1 MCISIRLKKID
12 FLNSLSSV
20 LLYLDYVSSELYGLC
35 ILRVN
40 IKKIKVFVPAE
51 AFQRKWVNEWGLQS
65 FIYLI
70 NVP

>member
-51 AFQRKWVNEWGLQS
+51 AFQRK
-65 FIYLI
+65 
-70 NVP
+70 